1 MSVLLTMWAWFQ
13 TRLATARH
21 GEDGWGAVEWM
32 VIMVFVVFLRAK
44 SNGCQHEHDQQHT
57 WAGSVKAPPEPIWI

>member
-32 VIMVFVVFLRAK
+32 VIMVFVVGLAYAANQAADGFIQK
-44 SNGCQHEHDQQHT
+44 K
-57 WAGSVKAPPEPIWI
+57 AGELFSS